1 MNVIDMEV
9 KLTPGIMK
17 LYHCNGCDSTWATR
31 KKPDICPQC
40 GAKASKIVTAT
51 EEQCE
56 SFISEYGE
64 ALAKGQEDMSE
75 EEWEKEWKEEQEE
88 NRDED
93 QYESRTETQPEA
105 KTGSP
110 EEEDASYEYEPIGY
124 NPDSYAEEM
133 VISEKISADDLKT
146 LLAEANQTI
155 RDTKWALNRA
165 GLPSDHL
172 QSIKQDIASQGKSL
186 GVNIPL
192 YTELMMKMAVDTVL
206 QQELRHPRK
215 GRFYDTGDIDRMLSE
230 LDISEI
236 YYESYYAVA
245 GLR

>member
-17 LYHCNGCDSTWATR
+17 LYHCNGCDSTWAAR
-31 KKPDICPQC
+31 KKPEACPQC
-40 GAKASKIVTAT
+40 GAKGSKIVTAT

-64 ALAKGQEDMSE
+64 ALAKEEQEEMSE
-75 EEWEKEWKEEQEE
+75 EEMEEEMEE
-88 NRDED
+88 DRDKD
-93 QYESRTETQPEA
+93 QYESRNEDQPEA
-105 KTGSP
+105 KTDYP

-133 VISEKISADDLKT
+133 VESKNLSAADLKS
-146 LLAEANQTI
+146 LLSKANQTI

-172 QSIKQDIASQGKSL
+172 QAIKQDIASQGKSL
-186 GVNIPL
+186 DVNIPL
-192 YTELMMKMAVDTVL
+192 YTEMMMKMAVDTVL
-206 QQELRHPRK
+206 QEELRRPRK
-215 GRFYDTGDIDRMLSE
+215 GRVYDTDDIDRMLSE
-230 LDISEI
+230 LDISED

>member
-1 MNVIDMEV
+1 MNIID
-9 KLTPGIMK
+9 PGIDLTSGIIK
-17 LYHCNGCDSTWATR
+17 LFHCNGCDSTWAAR
-31 KKPDICPQC
+31 KKPDACPHC
-40 GAKASKIVTAT
+40 EAKASKIITAT
-51 EEQCE
+51 QEQSE
-56 SFISEYGE
+56 SFIADYSESVSDKVAE
-64 ALAKGQEDMSE
+64 ILE
-75 EEWEKEWKEEQEE
+75 EEEEREEEQHEARNE
-88 NRDED
+88 NR
-93 QYESRTETQPEA
+93 PEA
-105 KTGSP
+105 NTESP
-110 EEEDASYEYEPIGY
+110 EEDDSYYEYEPIGY
-124 NPDSYAEEM
+124 SPDSYADEM
-133 VISEKISADDLKT
+133 VESANLSADELKT

-206 QQELRHPRK
+206 QEELRRPRK
-215 GRFYDTGDIDRMLSE
+215 GRVYDTDDIDRMLSE
-230 LDISEI
+230 LDISED